1 MSEKEQQFE
10 RIYKETENFGRTQFV
25 REIQMQINDN
35 KKKDKE
41 IERLNNIINEF
52 ENRLKRRIKAYEDR
66 QALGKGY
73 ELTNVMEIQLT
84 IDRKYLKELQELKG
98 DGSNE

>member
-1 MSEKEQQFE
+1 MSEETSISIKEYNRLYVE
-10 RIYKETENFGRTQFV
+10 DTKRLNE
-25 REIQMQINDN
+25 
-35 KKKDKE
+35 KDKE

>member
-1 MSEKEQQFE
+1 MNDFIEALKE
-10 RIYKETENFGRTQFV
+10 IKKESKDFKITLYRNEV
-25 REIQMQINDN
+25 LEITN
-35 KKKDKE
+35 E

-84 IDRKYLKELQELKG
+84 IDRKYLKELQELK
-98 DGSNE
+98 EKE

>member
-1 MSEKEQQFE
+1 MNNGISLIGVDKNLLLKQE
-10 RIYKETENFGRTQFV
+10 
-25 REIQMQINDN
+25 
-35 KKKDKE
+35 KE

-52 ENRLKRRIKAYEDR
+52 ENGLKRRIKAYEDR
-66 QALGKGY
+66 QSLGKGY

-98 DGSNE
+98 DGSNGK